1 MPNTKTAPIA
11 SGAANRKGR
20 KWVLCS
26 GSIRGALVAS
36 LVVGIVDTMG
46 RFLLPVLLSTVMG
59 ASDAAGVGSAIASM
73 LIYLLM
79 AGVLVFK
86 PKGLFPANA

>member
-1 MPNTKTAPIA
+1 
-11 SGAANRKGR
+11 
-20 KWVLCS
+20 
-26 GSIRGALVAS
+26 
-36 LVVGIVDTMG
+36 MG